1 MNEANEEVESS
12 ASGDILDIE
21 ELDGNKIHDTDYALL
36 EELSEWNLS
45 DHFHTLLDLMNIRKV
60 LLLQLKLYNT
70 NTGHQ
75 VKRSKDKDDIWQ
87 RVIEAEY
94 ITKATLTCPLD
105 LTLRNYAGSLPYS
118 LLIRL

>member
-94 ITKATLTCPLD
+94 ITKATL
-105 LTLRNYAGSLPYS
+105 
-118 LLIRL
+118 I